1 MCGILT
7 SGRECEASGRG
18 LRVAGASRKARR
30 ETRTARGQTD
40 IGGGSEGELGATNA
54 RPVPCR
60 IWRAKL
66 ALTPPGKFLSSILNR
81 ARMNLLPFA
90 LRASSR
96 VLAKRTFLSRTAPG
110 HMPERLLCGRNRERR
125 FLFSSEWGSYQL
137 AREFLKAV
145 SGAERLGWPAQGK
158 SAVLPV

>member
-1 MCGILT
+1 LCGILT

-110 HMPERLLCGRNRERR
+110 HMPGWGVHRSNQKTRLLIRVRGAQFPAASLLRVPSFPAHPQRLCGQFQPE
-125 FLFSSEWGSYQL
+125 
-137 AREFLKAV
+137 
-145 SGAERLGWPAQGK
+145 AEG
-158 SAVLPV
+158 